1 MKKLFTFMAA
11 VAMSLSMNAQ
21 NITIS
26 SLDQMLANDYAGGC
40 EIDLNNDGLLEVIVG
55 GQPRSAIVGLRV
67 VTDLE
72 GNEFEADRQCWVLT
86 WDGSKYNAEE
96 FPQVIGIRAHAIPAD
111 FNGDGNID
119 LYIAGEGY
127 DFTSVYLND
136 GNGNFEADPTYAVL
150 DYEGN
155 ETEWYPRAV
164 DVADFNCDGLPDIVS
179 IGWSAVGGN
188 RQANCGVLI
197 NQGDGTFKN
206 AIEPGL
212 FGDGINDYEFA
223 LCTVKAFDLNNDG
236 WPDILMQGNVDN
248 AERSLDRALIGLL
261 NFKTDDEGN
270 LSFFD
275 MELAGGVS
283 HNFGNGNFAVADFNN
298 DGTPDILVT
307 GESPGDAVT
316 GWAYYPQLLNGK
328 YTEVDGFNETSYT
341 ENRQF
346 AGMHKDIRPLN
357 SNNMGIRAIDYNAD
371 GFYDLF
377 MPGWCEQMLDGG
389 ANTQAGWFFIGSNSG
404 LNTWKRIPG
413 ASEQGIFFL
422 DYGQQGALN
431 YSFTG
436 YHGDVTYF
444 DGTNFPGERS
454 MVFTKNPWAKP
465 ARPAAPTNAAAE
477 VDDHSVTFTWDA
489 PASELKNVTYEYYLK
504 NMNTGKMYNNVTSF
518 VGGAK
523 DGIRKVLREGNAYMN
538 RTLTLSNLPDGTY
551 QWGVQTINAALQ
563 GSTFANGQQ
572 FVIGDG
578 GTVGIT
584 TINNNDN
591 TNVNPVATYNTAGQ
605 QIRSQRGINL
615 VKMTDGSVRKVIV
628 K

>member
-1 MKKLFTFMAA
+1 MKKFFTLMAA
-11 VAMSLSMNAQ
+11 VALSLSMNAQ
-21 NITIS
+21 DITIS
-26 SLDQMLANDYAGGC
+26 SLDETLANDYAGGC

-55 GQPRSAIVGLRV
+55 GQPRWEAAGMRII
-67 VTDLE
+67 TDAE
-72 GNEFEADRQCWVLT
+72 GNEIEVDRQCWVFT
-86 WDGSKYNAEE
+86 WDGSKYKIEE
-96 FPQVIGIRAHAIPAD
+96 FPQVIGIRAHVIPAD

-119 LYIAGEGY
+119 LYIAGEAY
-127 DFTSVYLND
+127 DYTSVYLND
-136 GNGNFEADPTYAVL
+136 GNGNFEADPAYAVL

-164 DVADFNCDGLPDIVS
+164 DVADFNCDGLPDIVT

-197 NQGDGTFKN
+197 NKGDGTFQN
-206 AIEPGL
+206 AIESGL
-212 FGDGINDYEFA
+212 FGNGEYDYEFA

-236 WPDILMQGNVDN
+236 RPDILMQGNVDN
-248 AERSLDRALIGLL
+248 DPRDRDRAFMGFINLGV
-261 NFKTDDEGN
+261 DEFGT
-270 LSFFD
+270 LGFFD
-275 MELAGGVS
+275 MELAGSVS
-283 HNFGNGNFAVADFNN
+283 HNFGRGNFAVVDFNN

-307 GESPGDAVT
+307 GESPGDACT
-316 GWAYYPQLLNGK
+316 SWEFFPQLLSGK
-328 YTEVDGFNETSYT
+328 ITVTPDENTVSYT

-346 AGMHKDIRPLN
+346 AGMHKDIRPLCE
-357 SNNMGIRAIDYNAD
+357 NNVGIRAIDYNAD
-371 GFYDLF
+371 GHYDLF
-377 MPGWCEQMLDGG
+377 MPGWCEQMLDGSG
-389 ANTQAGWFFIGSNSG
+389 ATQAGWFFIGSANG
-404 LNTWKRIPG
+404 PTTWKRYPG
-413 ASEQGIFFL
+413 SSEQGIFFL

-431 YSFTG
+431 MAFTG
-436 YHGDVTYF
+436 YHGDAKYF
-444 DGTNFPGERS
+444 DGTTYPGGRS
-454 MVFTKNPWAKP
+454 MVFTMNPWAKP
-465 ARPAAPTNAAAE
+465 ARPAAPTNVAAE

-563 GSTFANGQQ
+563 GSTFANGEQ

-615 VKMTDGSVRKVIV
+615 VKMTDGSVHKVI

>member
-1 MKKLFTFMAA
+1 MKKIFTFMAA
-11 VAMSLSMNAQ
+11 MAMTLGISAQ
-21 NITIS
+21 DITIS
-26 SLDQMLANDYAGGC
+26 SLDQTLANDYAGGC

-55 GQPRSAIVGLRV
+55 GQPNSEIAGMRV
-67 VTDLE
+67 VVDAE
-72 GNEFEADRQCWVLT
+72 GNETEVDRQCWVLT
-86 WDGSKYNAEE
+86 WDGTKYSVEE
-96 FPQVIGIRAHAIPAD
+96 FFQIIGIRGHVIPAD

-127 DFTSVYLND
+127 DYTSVYLND
-136 GNGNFEADPTYAVL
+136 GNGNFEADPRYAVL

-164 DVADFNCDGLPDIVS
+164 DVADFNCDGLPDIVT

-212 FGDGINDYEFA
+212 FGDGTVDYEFA

-248 AERSLDRALIGLL
+248 AERSLDRTFMGFL
-261 NFKTDDEGN
+261 NYKLDDMGN

-275 MELAGGVS
+275 MEMAGGVS
-283 HNFGNGNFAVADFNN
+283 HNFGNGNFAVVDFNN

-316 GWAYYPQLLNGK
+316 GWAYYPQLLMGK
-328 YTEVDGFNETSYT
+328 YTDVDGFNEMSYT

-346 AGMHKDIRPLN
+346 AGMHKDIRPLC
-357 SNNMGIRAIDYNAD
+357 SNNVGIRAIDYNAD
-371 GFYDLF
+371 GYYDLF
-377 MPGWCEQMLDGG
+377 MPGWCEQMLDGS
-389 ANTQAGWFFIGSNSG
+389 ANTQAGWFFIGSDNG
-404 LNTWKRIPG
+404 LTTWKRYPG
-413 ASEQGIFFL
+413 SSEQGIFFL
-422 DYGQQGALN
+422 DNGVQGALN
-431 YSFTG
+431 MAFTG
-436 YHGDVTYF
+436 YHGDSKYF
-444 DGTNFPGERS
+444 DGTTFPGGRS
-454 MVFTKNPWAKP
+454 MVFTTNPWTKA
-465 ARPAAPTNAAAE
+465 ARPAAPTNVAAE
-477 VDDHSVTFTWDA
+477 IDDHSVTLSWDA
-489 PASELKNVTYEYYLK
+489 PAGEKKNVTYEYYLK

-518 VGGAK
+518 VGGTN

-538 RTLTLSNLPDGTY
+538 RSLTLYNLPDGTY

-563 GSTFANGQQ
+563 GSTFANGEQI
-572 FVIGDG
+572 VIGDG

-584 TINNNDN
+584 TLKN
-591 TNVNPVATYNTAGQ
+591 TEEVAEQARYNTAGQ
-605 QIRSQRGINL
+605 QIGSQRGINI
-615 VKMTDGSVRKVIV
+615 VKMTDGSVRKIV
-628 K
+628 VK